1 LVEWRVVVMA
11 SSGLYVNPN
20 TGQTQAG
27 LQPFR
32 NAIINGDMRINQRGT
47 STNLASL
54 STIADVSPGSYVV
67 DRWNTLR
74 NAFVA
79 GGTMG
84 QGTAL
89 TNLDL
94 PYLDAGITTFSRI
107 GRANGNTLTNTIN
120 LMYYMETQDSIKYAG
135 KKITLSFYYKTGS
148 NFSGTAV
155 YAYIFQ
161 GTGTDQS
168 LRVGFT
174 NETGLSINC
183 NASLTWQRISFTI
196 NVATTTTQ
204 IAVRFLH
211 IPTGTAL
218 AADYFDITG
227 VQLELG
233 SVATPFEVRPFPV
246 ELQLCQR
253 YYEKS
258 YNINMAPG
266 TYTTSGLTVFNGTID
281 RNGYALYSYKFITCK
296 RLTPSVTFYTFTGTL
311 NQWTYDSNG
320 NAGSTTPSNNY
331 LNELGG
337 VIHIFISVALAFS
350 AMSMYGYWV
359 ANAEL

>member
-1 LVEWRVVVMA
+1 MA

-253 YYEKS
+253 YYETQLA
-258 YNINMAPG
+258 YNSAGSTNSQYG
-266 TYTTSGLTVFNGTID
+266 TYI
-281 RNGYALYSYKFITCK
+281 YYKFGVQKRSSSASIT
-296 RLTPSVTFYTFTGTL
+296 V
-311 NQWTYDSNG
+311 YDSN
-320 NAGSTTPSNNY
+320 NVAQRITAVANNTGSVSHNLQFAFDAIWND
-331 LNELGG
+331 GF
-337 VIHIFISVALAFS
+337 IMRIFQNPTIIYS
-350 AMSMYGYWV
+350 AVFGSAYTV
-359 ANAEL
+359 NAEL